1 MKRISIVLALTV
13 TLLMLCGCIHT
24 AGVKSTKAISPTQVN
39 IYFGTSPEVCQCTD
53 EDTLALFAEGYNSL
67 KYQSCDE
74 DVAMGM
80 EDMFCIHFFEGQTK
94 VASYY
99 IDSNGICRTGNESQN
114 LLIVSGG
121 ISYDT
126 LLSIYNDRK

>member
-39 IYFGTSPEVCQCTD
+39 
-53 EDTLALFAEGYNSL
+53 TLALLAEGYNSL